1 VSEDSAE
8 APGSA
13 PPFGVWADALL
24 AERGLSL
31 GDDGPFVELVYL
43 GAGQLLAQL
52 AAIDL
57 GRLPFADLDFRRA
70 PDNS

>member
-1 VSEDSAE
+1 MSADSAE
-8 APGSA
+8 VPASV

-43 GAGQLLAQL
+43 GASQLLAQL

-57 GRLPFADLDFRRA
+57 EYFPFADLDFRRA
-70 PDNS
+70 PDIS

>member
-1 VSEDSAE
+1 MPA
-8 APGSA
+8 SA
-13 PPFGVWADALL
+13 PKFGVWADALL

-43 GAGQLLAQL
+43 GARQLLAPL
-52 AAIDL
+52 ATIDL
-57 GRLPFADLDFRRA
+57 AQLPFADLDFRRA